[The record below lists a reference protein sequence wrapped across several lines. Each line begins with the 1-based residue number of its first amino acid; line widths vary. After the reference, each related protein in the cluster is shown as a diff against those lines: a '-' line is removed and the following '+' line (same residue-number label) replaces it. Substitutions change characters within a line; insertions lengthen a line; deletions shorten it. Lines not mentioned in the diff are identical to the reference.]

1 MINVYP
7 KYIKAKYWA
16 ATVCDD
22 YSDYGLPILLNE
34 DDWADWA
41 QTVVSFEPFAN
52 AGVPSP
58 YNTKKQV
65 NEENKKDEQ
74 VLQYTFESW
83 AKIAYNIMNSQDLK

>member
-34 DDWADWA
+34 DNWADWA
-41 QTVVSFEPFAN
+41 ETVVMQEFLVRITRRS
-52 AGVPSP
+52 
-58 YNTKKQV
+58 
-65 NEENKKDEQ
+65 
-74 VLQYTFESW
+74 
-83 AKIAYNIMNSQDLK
+83 